1 MIEKKQENIL
11 SIILDALIML
21 DKKGTNQD
29 VTKAMTIV
37 LEAFQQQSSD
47 CRITSAELY
56 QFAIDRQKA

>member
-1 MIEKKQENIL
+1 
-11 SIILDALIML
+11 ML

-47 CRITSAELY
+47 CRITSADLY
-56 QFAIDRQKA
+56 QFAIDRQKALSALR